1 LARLKFLRETPFDP
15 FGYSAERRME
25 RQLIKDF
32 EILVARMLR
41 DYEPAQ
47 LDMWREL
54 LGLPQNIRGFGPV
67 KLANAQSMQ
76 RRRKEL
82 LDQLAAGR
90 DTERSAA

>member
-47 LDMWREL
+47 LDIWREL

-76 RRRKEL
+76 RRRTEL
-82 LDQLAAGR
+82 LDQLTAGR

>member
-1 LARLKFLRETPFDP
+1 
-15 FGYSAERRME
+15 
-25 RQLIKDF
+25 
-32 EILVARMLR
+32 
-41 DYEPAQ
+41 
-47 LDMWREL
+47 
-54 LGLPQNIRGFGPV
+54 LPQNIRGFGPV